1 MIFVFRILVNKT
13 KKILTS
19 QFFHSF
25 QTTLVRNLLE
35 RDFKMGK
42 KLSKRQQEQSK
53 DIEEQL
59 NQEQQKSQEYLKQL
73 KYLQADFD
81 NYRKRTERQVQEL
94 TTRCNE
100 KLVAE
105 ILWFLDDLER
115 AIESGKKSTDPSAL
129 LKGVEMIHKN
139 LVRMLEKEGLERIE
153 ALGKT
158 FDPNIHELGTKIPKN
173 DCEEGVVLEEVRKG
187 FVYKGR
193 VLRPCMV
200 NISCI
205 KNDEEKKDE

>member
-1 MIFVFRILVNKT
+1 MIFVFIILVNKT

-25 QTTLVRNLLE
+25 QTTLARNLSE
-35 RDFKMGK
+35 RDFKMDK
-42 KLSKRQQEQSK
+42 KASKKQQEQPT
-53 DIEEQL
+53 DVEEQI
-59 NQEQQKSQEYLKQL
+59 NQERQKAQEYLKQL

-81 NYRKRTERQVQEL
+81 NYRKRNERQIQEL

-100 KLVAE
+100 KLVTE
-105 ILWFLDDLER
+105 LLWFLDDLER
-115 AIESGKKSTDPSAL
+115 ALESGKKSADPSAL

-139 LVRMLEKEGLERIE
+139 LVRMLEKEGLERID
-153 ALGKT
+153 AVGKT
-158 FDPNIHELGTKIPKN
+158 FDPNIHELGTKIPRN
-173 DCEEGVVLEEVRKG
+173 DCEEGLVLDEVRKG

-205 KNDEEKKDE
+205 KEDEEKKDE